1 MNQRL
6 SLPVAAVAL
15 ATPGLLIGLAVPAI
29 LLTDGPGMALA
40 FVALAA
46 STLSVASALAGIW
59 IAARGRNFL
68 AQLTDSIRGL
78 PTGDAPTIF
87 GGFFREEAE
96 IERAFN
102 TMAAQWRASRNALA
116 HQAYHDQ
123 LTGLANRAAF
133 MSRVSDALSRSG
145 RREKVAVLFID
156 LDRFKAVND
165 SLGHGVGD
173 GLLAAVAA
181 RLTAATGPNGL
192 VARFGGDEFTVMVQ
206 GAAAESRAQNVA
218 QDILDRLRLPI
229 TASGYELFVN
239 ASIGIAVASHAMPA
253 TELLRRSDVALYRAK
268 EQGRGCYVLFDVDD
282 HDIAPESLH
291 LGAALRH
298 AIERDELTL
307 VYQPVVDLATGNI
320 TGAEALLR
328 WNHPHLGVLPPGQFI
343 DLAEE
348 SGEIVRLSQWV
359 IERAARDAATLR
371 AAVPDPSGFAVGINL
386 SSREFLDPSLP
397 ARISA
402 ALAQADLP
410 GEGICVELLEG
421 ILVSNIQTA
430 TEVISNLHAIGVEVA
445 IDDFGT
451 GYSSLSYLQ
460 ALTVDVLKIDQSF
473 VARIGHDARSGPI
486 ITAILDLAGA
496 LGMHVIAEGV
506 ETREQATH
514 LRRAGCISAQGHHFA
529 QAMPLDEFVAVLELS
544 LTAGRYAA

>member
-1 MNQRL
+1 MSQRL
-6 SLPVAAVAL
+6 SLPVAAIAL
-15 ATPGLLIGLAVPAI
+15 SVPGLLIGLAVPAI
-29 LLTDGPGMALA
+29 LVTDGPGMLLVA
-40 FVALAA
+40 VALAA
-46 STLSVASALAGIW
+46 STLSVASAFSGIW
-59 IAARGRNFL
+59 IAARGRTFL
-68 AQLTDSIRGL
+68 SQLTDSIRGL

-116 HQAYHDQ
+116 HQAFHDQ
-123 LTGLANRAAF
+123 LTGLANRASF
-133 MSRVSDALSRSG
+133 MSRVSDALSHSA
-145 RREKVAVLFID
+145 RRDRVAVLFID

-173 GLLAAVAA
+173 TLLASVAA
-181 RLTAATGPNGL
+181 RLTAATGSQGL
-192 VARFGGDEFTVMVQ
+192 VARFGGDEFTVMIE
-206 GAAAESRAQNVA
+206 GPAAEARAQNVA
-218 QDILDRLRLPI
+218 QGILDRLKLPI
-229 TASGYELFVN
+229 TASGHELFVN
-239 ASIGIAVASHAMPA
+239 ASIGIACASHAMPA

-268 EQGRGCYVLFDVDD
+268 ERGKGCYVLFDATD

-298 AIERDELTL
+298 AIERDELVL
-307 VYQPVVDLATGNI
+307 VYQPVVDLSTGTI

-359 IERAARDAATLR
+359 IERAARDAATIR
-371 AAVPDPSGFAVGINL
+371 ASLPDPSGFAVGINL

-397 ARISA
+397 GRIA
-402 ALAQADLP
+402 EALEGAGLP

-421 ILVSNIQTA
+421 ILVSNIKTA
-430 TEVISNLHAIGVEVA
+430 TDVIANLHDIGVEVA

-460 ALTVDVLKIDQSF
+460 VLTVDVLKIDQSF
-473 VARIGHDARSGPI
+473 VARIGQDARSGPI
-486 ITAILDLAGA
+486 ITAILDLAAA

-506 ETREQATH
+506 ETREQAMH
-514 LRRAGCISAQGHHFA
+514 LRRSGCISAQGHHFA
-529 QAMPLDEFVAVLELS
+529 QAMPLDEFIAVLELS
-544 LTAGRYAA
+544 LTAGQYAA